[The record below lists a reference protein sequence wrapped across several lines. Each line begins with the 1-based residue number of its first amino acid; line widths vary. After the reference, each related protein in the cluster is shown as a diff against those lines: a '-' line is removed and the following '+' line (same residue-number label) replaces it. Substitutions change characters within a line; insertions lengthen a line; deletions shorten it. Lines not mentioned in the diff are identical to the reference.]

1 MGAAVQPLAR
11 SPTTILIHNHR
22 DTIYTFTGPILIAVN
37 PFKLLPIYSD
47 ATLASYRSAG
57 QEAAA
62 RLAGQQ
68 AVEEAAGGGEAPP
81 LPPHIYAVADAAYRA
96 MMGPLGAVVGA
107 GVGAAAAS
115 PNQSILVSGESGA
128 GKTESTKFIMQV
140 RWLCFALL
148 CFAYPHPFMPTISP
162 ITPYPTQPTA
172 TSRQYLAIISTSSN
186 KGKGVEEGSIADQ
199 VLQSNPILEAFGNAR
214 TIRNDNSSRFG
225 KFIELHFVRHAHAH
239 AGQLTGAAIA
249 TYLLEKV
256 RLVSQAANERN
267 FHVFY
272 QLLQGASDEERIAL
286 SLPAWDGGKGAQGF
300 HYLRQSGC
308 VVRQDGADDA
318 EEYARLRR
326 ALSIMGVPVEEQAAV
341 LCVVAAV
348 LHLGNLRFALR
359 PAANG
364 SSNSPDAAEVALDA
378 VATADRVA
386 GLLGVD
392 PGAFQRCGN
401 ALCSVLLLEM
411 VGVGM

>member
-1 MGAAVQPLAR
+1 MSVRVLLLLLFLPPPPHTHPSLNNPNPIPRHKTQ
-11 SPTTILIHNHR
+11 HR

-37 PFKLLPIYSD
+37 PFKPLPIYSD
-47 ATLASYRSAG
+47 EALATYRAAG

-68 AVEEAAGGGEAPP
+68 AAAASSSGSQATATATEEGPAA

-96 MMGPLGAVVGA
+96 MTGPLVA
-107 GVGAAAAS
+107 GHGS

-128 GKTESTKFIMQV
+128 GKTESTKFIM
-140 RWLCFALL
+140 
-148 CFAYPHPFMPTISP
+148 S
-162 ITPYPTQPTA
+162 
-172 TSRQYLAIISTSSN
+172 YLAIISTTN
-186 KGKGVEEGSIADQ
+186 GDADGARPRKGVEEGSIADQ

-225 KFIELHFVRHAHAH
+225 KFIELHFTQGSGQGH
-239 AGQLTGAAIA
+239 GQLAGAAIA

-256 RLVSQAANERN
+256 RLVSQQRNERN

-272 QLLQGASDEERIAL
+272 QLLKGASKEERAAL
-286 SLPAWDGGKGAQGF
+286 GLAPWDGGRAAEGF

-308 VVRQDGADDA
+308 VARQDGADDA

-326 ALSIMGVPVEEQAAV
+326 ALAIMGVGAAEQARV
-341 LCVVAAV
+341 LRVVAAV

-359 PAANG
+359 PAAG
-364 SSNSPDAAEVALDA
+364 NSPDAAEVAPDA
-378 VATADRVA
+378 LGTARRVA
-386 GLLGVD
+386 ELLDVD
-392 PGAFQRCGN
+392 PEAFKR
-401 ALCSVLLLEM
+401 
-411 VGVGM
+411 